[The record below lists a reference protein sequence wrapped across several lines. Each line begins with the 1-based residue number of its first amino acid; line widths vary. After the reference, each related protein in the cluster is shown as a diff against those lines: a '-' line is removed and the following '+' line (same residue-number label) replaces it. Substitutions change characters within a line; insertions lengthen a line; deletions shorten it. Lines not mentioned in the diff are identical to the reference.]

1 MLKSEACEIKSERS
15 SATSAPSG
23 AVSTLP
29 GSAKLSVGESNGI
42 EYGTH
47 AGEDAFPPPFSSTC
61 KEESPC
67 VSVPALVSA
76 PTVDSLHAEIQSLEL
91 LTHLRTA
98 ARRWA
103 LYHDN
108 FFFHWDRLCFEW
120 KVRRKRQAATGVQED
135 SQSTPC
141 EPGVVKNR
149 DSLDQQE
156 EKRGENFQDSVDIF
170 CQCLSVLLQQLDAR
184 RRCLDPAY
192 LPFNRYL
199 SIPTV
204 TPFSLSRTRSLSR
217 QDSWRTFSIEAF
229 SSPELD
235 SHCNSSLSGAI
246 GGCGGQGGLKGSPR
260 SQEHQAFQN
269 PQASP
274 WTSDALGSSKTS
286 SEGFKEA
293 HLDKSLPHPH
303 DSLPLSASPAAAA
316 ATKALRAAASALSNS
331 RWCAPNCS
339 KVRDGPCS
347 CTSCGE
353 EEGKEAHCGLSSSLQ
368 QEVSRDLFRGPFCGR
383 PASRSKH
390 GADVTPLEGLQ
401 SRIVCGWCDR
411 CSSSSGKRSS
421 QRTVGFTGG
430 CPANH
435 FLASGSLLGPVL
447 LDTGGHSRPS
457 HHTFMNGA
465 STPGS
470 SPGVGAPADAGPA
483 DAVTFQRRSNDG
495 SMPSQKKEEEA
506 EALLVRTPGVPPPAP
521 GISMLRCACRRTV
534 TKENPGPLRVPQ
546 MNSLLCD
553 PAYSDAALEPP
564 MSLNE
569 VSISPYDE
577 DLDTSN
583 PSTSL
588 KHKYEGLYKP
598 NEQQQYQQ
606 QQQPHAAHEGDTR
619 KAWEGRKLLATE
631 HGAQSPSCWRGT
643 PGVPRTEDRSS
654 HAEGFCVEE
663 ATHGSASEEVL
674 PFPQQHSASGFS
686 GVSTGVCPSICRFCL
701 AACRALWVCFCPPCT
716 GALDTSMVVDS
727 TEAEQLATYIPSSA
741 PSSLVRCNVGGEG
754 AAPKA
759 VRKSSHIVVEDA
771 GMRLSFVARKGVYYD
786 KRRRLWR
793 ANWKENGR
801 IHTKGFSVHD
811 YLSHEAA
818 RQKAIEFRERKE
830 QEIELYQQIRSPRTF
845 TDEDWNFKPQ
855 TGETRGLD
863 DRWYGG
869 GVGPELI
876 RGLVTFA
883 ASVFESWCKS
893 AFFSNFWDL
902 GRAAPTLKGSTEFPQ
917 YSASVFGRRRD
928 VAATYAQQHV
938 TYGAAGTKAVTA
950 SEGSFWIVV
959 AYCALYDESSLRPSM
974 AAA

>member
-1 MLKSEACEIKSERS
+1 MQQILLSSEGPVPSQGPRPGRPCATALPLCIPGFNTAGMTQEAAALRPPLEGTSCDVSPCSVKNITQVLHSPHGLGSKDKTIRSLQPHEPVLHDDCLTPLVSRQGIWGCQKGETGKEDMLKSEACEIKSERS

-170 CQCLSVLLQQLDAR
+170 CAALPRFRGAVCLSSGGPQSQCLSVLLQQLDAR

-390 GADVTPLEGLQ
+390 G
-401 SRIVCGWCDR
+401 
-411 CSSSSGKRSS
+411 
-421 QRTVGFTGG
+421 
-430 CPANH
+430 
-435 FLASGSLLGPVL
+435 SLLGPVL

-506 EALLVRTPGVPPPAP
+506 E
-521 GISMLRCACRRTV
+521 
-534 TKENPGPLRVPQ
+534 NPGG
-546 MNSLLCD
+546 LLCD

-569 VSISPYDE
+569 
-577 DLDTSN
+577 
-583 PSTSL
+583 
-588 KHKYEGLYKP
+588 
-598 NEQQQYQQ
+598 
-606 QQQPHAAHEGDTR
+606 
-619 KAWEGRKLLATE
+619 
-631 HGAQSPSCWRGT
+631 
-643 PGVPRTEDRSS
+643 
-654 HAEGFCVEE
+654 
-663 ATHGSASEEVL
+663 
-674 PFPQQHSASGFS
+674 
-686 GVSTGVCPSICRFCL
+686 
-701 AACRALWVCFCPPCT
+701 
-716 GALDTSMVVDS
+716 SMVVDS

-855 TGETRGLD
+855 TQ
-863 DRWYGG
+863 
-869 GVGPELI
+869 
-876 RGLVTFA
+876 
-883 ASVFESWCKS
+883 
-893 AFFSNFWDL
+893 
-902 GRAAPTLKGSTEFPQ
+902 RAPSPMPLPQ
-917 YSASVFGRRRD
+917 
-928 VAATYAQQHV
+928 
-938 TYGAAGTKAVTA
+938 
-950 SEGSFWIVV
+950 
-959 AYCALYDESSLRPSM
+959 
-974 AAA
+974 